1 LVLASAQTA
10 PYWPLGL
17 YIAAVALT
25 VVAIVAASWVLG
37 ERRRRPAAV
46 PYESG
51 VAATGTARLRFSANF
66 YLVVMFFVIFDL
78 ESVFL
83 FAWAVAARDLGWG
96 GYAAAMTF
104 AGLLLVALVYLWRV
118 GALDWGAGARGG
130 KAPPPL
136 EGRSGAVGGE
146 APASADVGAAE
157 CKPSGGDSP

>member
-17 YIAAVALT
+17 YIAAVLLT
-25 VVAIVAASWVLG
+25 VGAIAAASWVLG
-37 ERRRRPAAV
+37 ERRRRAAAE

-83 FAWAVAARDLGWG
+83 FAWAVAAKDLGWG
-96 GYAAAMTF
+96 GYAAAMLF
-104 AGLLLVALVYLWRV
+104 AGVLLVSLIYLWRV
-118 GALDWGAGARGG
+118 GALDWSARPHNGESHRKGRGG
-130 KAPPPL
+130 PTP
-136 EGRSGAVGGE
+136 
-146 APASADVGAAE
+146 
-157 CKPSGGDSP
+157 